1 MTVIFSLLIIVC
13 GIIGTI
19 CFIGG
24 NIGAGLL
31 NIVIVVLSIVA
42 LLGRIAYEKGLFNSV
57 NSKKN
62 SSVNAVNNSIP
73 QPTYDATDEI
83 KKYKELFDSGAITE
97 EEYNAK
103 KKQLLGL

>member
-19 CFIGG
+19 CFIDG
-24 NIGAGLL
+24 NIGAGLMCVA
-31 NIVIVVLSIVA
+31 IVILSIIA
-42 LLGRIAYEKGLFNSV
+42 LLGRIAYERGLFKSV
-57 NSKKN
+57 GTSKT
-62 SSVNAVNNSIP
+62 SAPVNTSIP
-73 QPTYDATDEI
+73 QPVSDATDEI
-83 KKYKELFDSGAITE
+83 KKYKELYDSGAITE